1 METDCQHYSLV
12 SAVVIPALATEGHF
26 SLGLL
31 VIIIAVHGSLDENR
45 FCKERE
51 VSSFSM
57 RCSKPELKA
66 DGALVTES

>member
-12 SAVVIPALATEGHF
+12 SAVVIPALATEGHV

-31 VIIIAVHGSLDENR
+31 VIAVHGSLDENR